1 MGSTCRGAVAGLILL
16 AGIPGFAGLSTLGQ
30 VAVPAV
36 VLTAVVI
43 VEVRMF
49 RDARDAVR
57 HRELTVQVE

>member
-1 MGSTCRGAVAGLILL
+1 
-16 AGIPGFAGLSTLGQ
+16 
-30 VAVPAV
+30 VPAV